1 MKLTKKYY
9 LAAGLCL
16 SLALSG
22 CSNEENKT
30 SQTQPK
36 EVKAV
41 QQAQPEKTAPSQAH
55 VAQQNEPV
63 ELKGTVVETFDSGGY
78 TYLQI
83 DTGSKKIWAAISQ
96 AKVTVGDEISLK
108 GGVVMPNFYSKTL
121 DRTFEEIIFSSGIQG
136 AAAEAHASMTEPQ
149 GMGGMGSGFA
159 GAMKS
164 EGGRMATQQPEEAVS
179 AGSSKAIVPFQD
191 LKIEKAEG
199 ENGRTVEEIYLQ
211 AADLDGKK
219 VKIRG
224 KVVKISHNIMGK
236 NWLHIQDGSGNPMQN
251 SHDLVVTT
259 AAAPEVQSTVLVEGI
274 VAKDKDFGAGYQYL
288 VIVEEAVVQ

>member
-1 MKLTKKYY
+1 MKLTKKFY
-9 LAAGLCL
+9 LAAGLSL
-16 SLALSG
+16 ALALSG
-22 CSNEENKT
+22 CSKEENKT
-30 SQTQPK
+30 SQNQPEETK
-36 EVKAV
+36 TV

-55 VAQQNEPV
+55 DARQNEPV
-63 ELKGTVVETFDSGGY
+63 ELKGKVVETFDSGGY
-78 TYLQI
+78 TYLQL
-83 DTGSKKIWAAISQ
+83 DNGSKKIWVAISQ
-96 AKVTVGDEISLK
+96 TKVTVGDEISLK

-136 AAAEAHASMTEPQ
+136 GAAEAHASAMKPQ

-164 EGGRMATQQPEEAVS
+164 EGGRMAMEQVEKAVS
-179 AGSSKAIVPFQD
+179 GGSAGAIVPFHE
-191 LKIEKAEG
+191 LEVEKAEG

-224 KVVKISHNIMGK
+224 NVVKISHNIMGK
-236 NWLHIQDGSGNPMQN
+236 NWLHIQDGTGNPMKN

-259 AAAPEVQSTVLVEGI
+259 AAAPEVQSTVLVEGTL
-274 VAKDKDFGAGYQYL
+274 AKDKDFGAGYQYL
-288 VIVEEAVVQ
+288 VIVEDAVVE

>member
-16 SLALSG
+16 ALALSG
-22 CSNEENKT
+22 CSSEESKT
-30 SQTQPK
+30 SQNQPE
-36 EVKAV
+36 EVKTA
-41 QQAQPEKTAPSQAH
+41 QQAQPGKTAPSQAH
-55 VAQQNEPV
+55 DTRQNDAV
-63 ELKGTVVETFDSGGY
+63 ELKGTIIETFDSGGY

-83 DTGSKKIWAAISQ
+83 DNGSKKIWAAISQ
-96 AKVTVGDEISLK
+96 AKVTVGDEVSLK
-108 GGVVMPNFYSKTL
+108 SGAVMQNFYSKTL
-121 DRTFEEIIFSSGIQG
+121 DRTFEEIIFSGGIQG
-136 AAAEAHASMTEPQ
+136 AAAEAHASMAEPQ

-159 GAMKS
+159 SAMKS
-164 EGGRMATQQPEEAVS
+164 EGGRVAMEQVEKSVSGGS
-179 AGSSKAIVPFQD
+179 AGAIVPFHE
-191 LKIEKAEG
+191 LEIEKAEG

-236 NWLHIQDGSGNPMQN
+236 NWLHIQDGSGNPMKN
-251 SHDLVVTT
+251 THDLVVTT
-259 AAAPEVQSTVLVEGI
+259 AAAPEAQSTVLVEGI

-288 VIVEEAVVQ
+288 VIVEEAVVE